1 MATTDVKY
9 LGLDLKSPV
18 IVSSCSLTADV
29 DKVKE
34 MESCGAG
41 AVVMKSLFE
50 EQIRGEVEFMAS
62 AGHSYPEM
70 DDYLHAYIRSNSIAQ
85 YAEKVRAIKKAV
97 SIPVIASINCYSAG
111 EWVEYA
117 RQIEAA
123 GADALEINLYDLAL
137 DPRTSPASIEDG
149 YVNVVRSIV
158 SELRIPVAVKIGP
171 HYTSIVN
178 FVDRI
183 ATAGAKGV
191 VIFNRFFTPDID
203 LDKFTLVPASPLS
216 HEGEY
221 AETLRWAAILSSAVK
236 IDTSTTTGIHSADS
250 ALKMILAGADTVQVC
265 SVIYRHGPSVI
276 REFNTRIAAFL
287 EKNNVED
294 LSQIRGRLSYST
306 IPDPAMYERVQFMKT
321 FGSLAL

>member
-9 LGLDLKSPV
+9 LGLDLKSPI

-85 YAEKVRAIKKAV
+85 YTEKVRALKDAV
-97 SIPVIASINCYSAG
+97 SIPVIASINCYSPG

-137 DPRTSPASIEDG
+137 DPRTSPAAIEDG
-149 YVNVVRSIV
+149 YVSVVRSIV
-158 SELRIPVAVKIGP
+158 SELKIPVAVKIGP
-171 HYTSIVN
+171 HFTSIVN

-183 ATAGAKGV
+183 ASAGAKGV
-191 VIFNRFFTPDID
+191 VIFDPA
-203 LDKFTLVPASPLS
+203 LDRHSC
-216 HEGEY
+216 
-221 AETLRWAAILSSAVK
+221 LSSK
-236 IDTSTTTGIHSADS
+236 D
-250 ALKMILAGADTVQVC
+250 
-265 SVIYRHGPSVI
+265 RH
-276 REFNTRIAAFL
+276 RHHHRRA
-287 EKNNVED
+287 
-294 LSQIRGRLSYST
+294 QC
-306 IPDPAMYERVQFMKT
+306 
-321 FGSLAL
+321 

>member
-18 IVSSCSLTADV
+18 VVSSCSLTADV

-62 AGHSYPEM
+62 AGHSWPEM

-85 YAEKVRAIKKAV
+85 YTEKVRALKQAV
-97 SIPVIASINCYSAG
+97 SIPVIASINCYSPG

-117 RQIEAA
+117 RQIETA

-149 YVNVVRSIV
+149 YVSVVRSIV
-158 SELRIPVAVKIGP
+158 SELKIPVAVKIGP
-171 HYTSIVN
+171 HFTSIVN

-183 ATAGAKGV
+183 ASAGAKGV

-203 LDKFTLVPASPLS
+203 LEKFCLVPAAPLS

-221 AETLRWAAILSSAVK
+221 AEILRWTAILASAVK
-236 IDTSTTTGIHSADS
+236 NVDIATTTGVHSAES
-250 ALKMILAGADTVQVC
+250 ALKMILAGADAVQVC
-265 SVIYRHGPSVI
+265 SVIYKHGPAVI
-276 REFNTRIAAFL
+276 KEFNEKIAAFL
-287 EKNNVED
+287 EKNNVES
-294 LSQIRGRLSYST
+294 LSQIRGRLSYSRT
-306 IPDPAMYERVQFMKT
+306 RTFDPLLPKQVR
-321 FGSLAL
+321 

>member
-9 LGLDLKSPV
+9 LGLDLKSPI

-85 YAEKVRAIKKAV
+85 YTGKVRALKDAV
-97 SIPVIASINCYSAG
+97 SIPVIASINCYSPG

-137 DPRTSPASIEDG
+137 DPRTSPAAIEDG
-149 YVNVVRSIV
+149 PIS
-158 SELRIPVAVKIGP
+158 
-171 HYTSIVN
+171 
-178 FVDRI
+178 
-183 ATAGAKGV
+183 
-191 VIFNRFFTPDID
+191 
-203 LDKFTLVPASPLS
+203 PA
-216 HEGEY
+216 
-221 AETLRWAAILSSAVK
+221 
-236 IDTSTTTGIHSADS
+236 
-250 ALKMILAGADTVQVC
+250 
-265 SVIYRHGPSVI
+265 
-276 REFNTRIAAFL
+276 
-287 EKNNVED
+287 
-294 LSQIRGRLSYST
+294 
-306 IPDPAMYERVQFMKT
+306 
-321 FGSLAL
+321 

>member
-1 MATTDVKY
+1 
-9 LGLDLKSPV
+9 
-18 IVSSCSLTADV
+18 
-29 DKVKE
+29 
-34 MESCGAG
+34 
-41 AVVMKSLFE
+41 MKSLFE

-85 YAEKVRAIKKAV
+85 YTEKVRALKQAV
-97 SIPVIASINCYSAG
+97 SIPVIASINCYSPG

-123 GADALEINLYDLAL
+123 GADA
-137 DPRTSPASIEDG
+137 PIEDG
-149 YVNVVRSIV
+149 YVSVVRSIA

-171 HYTSIVN
+171 HFSSIVN

-183 ATAGAKGV
+183 ASAGAKGV

-203 LDKFTLVPASPLS
+203 IEKFCLVPATPLS

-221 AETLRWAAILSSAVK
+221 AEILRWTAILASAVK
-236 IDTSTTTGIHSADS
+236 NVDIATTTGVHSAES

-265 SVIYRHGPSVI
+265 SVIYTPRS
-276 REFNTRIAAFL
+276 AA
-287 EKNNVED
+287 
-294 LSQIRGRLSYST
+294 
-306 IPDPAMYERVQFMKT
+306 A
-321 FGSLAL
+321 

>member
-18 IVSSCSLTADV
+18 VVSSCSLTADV

-62 AGHSYPEM
+62 AGHSWPEM

-85 YAEKVRAIKKAV
+85 YTEKVRALKQAV
-97 SIPVIASINCYSAG
+97 SIPVIASINCYSPG

-117 RQIEAA
+117 RQIETA

-149 YVNVVRSIV
+149 K
-158 SELRIPVAVKIGP
+158 IPVAVKIGP
-171 HYTSIVN
+171 HFTSIVN

-183 ATAGAKGV
+183 ASAGAKGV

-203 LDKFTLVPASPLS
+203 LEKFCLVPAAPLS

-221 AETLRWAAILSSAVK
+221 AEILRWTAILASAVK
-236 IDTSTTTGIHSADS
+236 NVDIATTTGVHSAES

-265 SVIYRHGPSVI
+265 SVIYKHGPAVI
-276 REFNTRIAAFL
+276 KEFNEKIAAFL
-287 EKNNVED
+287 EKNNVES